1 MILNHFLKHL
11 CKNIRISA
19 NSYYNMLLYVI
30 CSIFHNFA
38 KLKLKF
44 ETQRM
49 DYNIFENFERTR
61 LLAGDSMM
69 KALADTRVLIFGVG
83 GVGSW
88 CAESLARTGI
98 GSITMVDPDTV
109 AQSNINRQLPATTGT
124 VGLPKVEVLADRLAS
139 INPEARIEGVAGRY
153 TPENAAGFGIES
165 YDYVIDAIDSL
176 TDKADLILRC
186 TDPATAPRRAFFSS
200 MGAARKLDPSMI
212 STAEFWKVEG
222 CPLARALRTRFR
234 RSGIFPRRKFR
245 CVYSP
250 ESLPHRAEGPAG
262 VNGTFAHTT
271 AIFGLTLASLVI
283 RAIYADYPPEGI
295 ALTGKAQ

>member
-1 MILNHFLKHL
+1 MNNWL
-11 CKNIRISA
+11 
-19 NSYYNMLLYVI
+19 
-30 CSIFHNFA
+30 
-38 KLKLKF
+38 
-44 ETQRM
+44 
-49 DYNIFENFERTR
+49 ERTE
-61 LLAGDSMM
+61 LLLGEEKLDILRRS
-69 KALADTRVLIFGVG
+69 RVLVVGLG
-83 GVGSW
+83 GVGAYA
-88 CAESLARTGI
+88 AEMIARAGVGRMT
-98 GSITMVDPDTV
+98 VADADTV
-109 AQSNINRQLPATTGT
+109 APSNINRQLPATTGT

-186 TDPATAPRRAFFSS
+186 TDQATAPRRAFFSS

-250 ESLPHRAEGPAG
+250 ESLPHRA
-262 VNGTFAHTT
+262 
-271 AIFGLTLASLVI
+271 GL
-283 RAIYADYPPEGI
+283 RA
-295 ALTGKAQ
+295 